1 MRFTISLK
9 PHIHAHGVAEGESTG
24 LGFSGYLTSLIVADL
39 RSRGRPV
46 SAETKPSP
54 KLKPEAPTHD
64 PALAAMLREMQ
75 AEVAPVIA
83 KIKGAGRPH
92 SAKNVQKSVTTK

>member
-39 RSRGRPV
+39 RSRGRAV
-46 SAETKPSP
+46 T
-54 KLKPEAPTHD
+54 PEASPTAKPHREAPPHD
-64 PALAAMLREMQ
+64 AALAAMVREME
-75 AEVAPVIA
+75 AEVAPIVA
-83 KIKGAGRPH
+83 RIKGAGRPQPSKNDKKH
-92 SAKNVQKSVTTK
+92 HAAK